1 MTLQSDN
8 AGRWDRLINDAGY
21 DLELMAVSLRK
32 QAERF
37 RVKIRGRAADA
48 AAGSGFAYGEQFKL
62 ISKL

>member
-1 MTLQSDN
+1 M
-8 AGRWDRLINDAGY
+8 GRHLDGPR
-21 DLELMAVSLRK
+21 SLD

-37 RVKIRGRAADA
+37 RDKIRRRAA